1 MLLRANNDG
10 IGSTP
15 LDAFL
20 EASRKRV
27 DVVLDA
33 ALPTET
39 EPPEDLHRAMR
50 YAVFSGG
57 KRLRPALAFAGAVA
71 AGADPERAEPV
82 AGAVEL
88 VHACSL
94 VFDDLPA
101 LDDNDVRRG
110 RPAVHVTF
118 GEATAILAGNALL
131 SGAFAQCTRLS
142 DPAAAAAVCAS
153 LARAVGS
160 QAIIGGE
167 VEDLAFA
174 PADATVEG
182 ITSIH
187 LRKTAALFRF
197 AAWSGGFAGGLETE
211 RLARLDAFGHAYGLA
226 FQIID
231 DLRDA
236 DLDEC
241 SILHALT
248 SDEARDRARNLLDRA
263 RSQIE
268 TFGSNGWALAGL
280 SERLETL
287 LS

>member
-1 MLLRANNDG
+1 MLLRANRDG
-10 IGSTP
+10 TGSTP

-20 EASRKRV
+20 EASRNRV
-27 DVVLDA
+27 DAVLEA
-33 ALPTET
+33 ALPPVT
-39 EPPEDLHRAMR
+39 EPPEELHRAMR

-57 KRLRPALAFAGAVA
+57 KRLRPALAFAAAVA

-101 LDDNDVRRG
+101 LDDNNVRRG

-118 GEATAILAGNALL
+118 GDATAILAGNALL

-142 DPAAAAAVCAS
+142 DPAAAVAVCAS
-153 LARAVGS
+153 LARAVGP

-174 PADATVEG
+174 PATATVEG
-182 ITSIH
+182 VTSIH

-197 AAWSGGFAGGLETE
+197 AVWSGGLAGGFGSGQLE
-211 RLARLDAFGHAYGLA
+211 RLDAFGHAYGLA
-226 FQIID
+226 FQIAD

-236 DLDEC
+236 DPGEC
-241 SILHALT
+241 SILHVLPP
-248 SDEARDRARNLLDRA
+248 DGARDRARDLLARA
-263 RSQIE
+263 RREIE
-268 TFGSNGWALAGL
+268 TLGSDGWALAGL
-280 SERLETL
+280 AERLEGL

>member
-1 MLLRANNDG
+1 MLLRANKDG
-10 IGSTP
+10 IGSAP
-15 LDAFL
+15 PDAFL

-27 DVVLDA
+27 DAVLDA
-33 ALPTET
+33 ALPPET
-39 EPPEDLHRAMR
+39 EPPEELHRAMR

-71 AGADPERAEPV
+71 AGADPERAGPV

-94 VFDDLPA
+94 VLDDLPA

-110 RPAVHVTF
+110 RPAAHAAF

-131 SGAFAQCTRLS
+131 SEAFAQCARLS
-142 DPAAAAAVCAS
+142 EPAAAVAACAS

-160 QAIIGGE
+160 RAIIGGE

-174 PADATVEG
+174 PAGATVEG
-182 ITSIH
+182 VTSIH
-187 LRKTAALFRF
+187 LRKTAVLFRF
-197 AAWSGGFAGGLETE
+197 AAWSGGLAGGLGTAQ
-211 RLARLDAFGHAYGLA
+211 LARLDAFGHAYGLA
-226 FQIID
+226 FQIAD

-236 DLDEC
+236 DPDEC
-241 SILHALT
+241 SILHALPAGKA
-248 SDEARDRARNLLDRA
+248 SARARELLARA
-263 RSQIE
+263 RGEIE
-268 TFGSNGWALAGL
+268 TFGPDGWALAGL
-280 SERLETL
+280 AGRLEAA

>member
-1 MLLRANNDG
+1 MLLRVNKDET
-10 IGSTP
+10 GSTP

-27 DVVLDA
+27 DAALDA
-33 ALPTET
+33 ALPPET
-39 EPPEDLHRAMR
+39 KPPEDLHRAMR

-71 AGADPERAEPV
+71 AGADPQRAEPV

-101 LDDNDVRRG
+101 LDDNNVRRG
-110 RPAVHVTF
+110 RPAVHIAF
-118 GEATAILAGNALL
+118 GDATAILAGNALL
-131 SGAFAQCTRLS
+131 SGAFEQCTRLS
-142 DPAAAAAVCAS
+142 DPAAAVAVCTS
-153 LARAVGS
+153 LAGAVGS

-174 PADATVEG
+174 PAGATEEHV
-182 ITSIH
+182 TSIH
-187 LRKTAALFRF
+187 LRKTATLFRF
-197 AAWSGGFAGGLETE
+197 AVWSGGLTGGLGTRQLE
-211 RLARLDAFGHAYGLA
+211 RLDAFGHAYGLA

-231 DLRDA
+231 DLHDA

-241 SILHALT
+241 SILHALP
-248 SDEARDRARNLLDRA
+248 AGQARARARELLAQA
-263 RSQIE
+263 RGSIE
-268 TFGSNGWALAGL
+268 SFGPDGWALAGL
-280 SERLETL
+280 AARLEAS